1 MVRFEEGNLLD
12 ADVEAL
18 VNTVN
23 TVGIMGKGIALMFKE
38 RFPNNFR
45 EYATACKAG
54 EVRLGEMFVTENR
67 KLFGPKWIVNFPTK
81 DHWRSRTRLEWIE
94 QGMED
99 LVRVIEDRRI
109 GSIAVPPLGCGNG
122 GLNWRDV
129 KPVIESALAEV
140 DGLVA
145 IIYEP
150 TEKYQN
156 VAKRTGVEELTP
168 ARALIAEMVR
178 RYCVLGLGC
187 SVLEVQKLAWFIMRG
202 AEQMEVEDPL
212 KLSFVAHIYGPYS
225 DKLRML
231 LNNLDGS
238 YLGCDRRLADAGP
251 RSEIWFNARKK
262 EIVRAYLRSE
272 AKRYVPALEW
282 ATDLIRGFESPLGM
296 ELLATVD
303 WLLRE
308 DGRPATVAD
317 IRDGLRQWGRGRD
330 RKLRIFDDRLIGMAL
345 ERFRDDVI
353 EQREFIS

>member
-23 TVGIMGKGIALMFKE
+23 TVGVMGKGIALMFKE
-38 RFPNNFR
+38 QFPDNFR
-45 EYATACKAG
+45 EYAAACKTG
-54 EVRLGEMFVTENR
+54 EVRLGEMFVTENSDF
-67 KLFGPKWIVNFPTK
+67 LGPKWIVNFPTK
-81 DHWRSRTRLEWIE
+81 DHWRSRTRLEWIA
-94 QGMED
+94 QGMKA
-99 LVRVIEDRRI
+99 LVRVIEERQIR
-109 GSIAVPPLGCGNG
+109 SIAVPPLGCGNG
-122 GLNWRDV
+122 GLNWRNV

-140 DGLVA
+140 EGIEA

-150 TEKYQN
+150 TMRYQN
-156 VAKRTGVEELTP
+156 VAKTAGVEKLTP
-168 ARALIAEMVR
+168 ARALMAEMVR
-178 RYCVLGLGC
+178 RYSVLGLGC

-202 AEQMEVEDPL
+202 AEQTEVEDPL
-212 KLSFVAHIYGPYS
+212 ELSFVAHIYGPYS
-225 DKLRML
+225 DRLRML
-231 LNNLDGS
+231 LHNLDGS
-238 YLGCDRRLADAGP
+238 YLGCERRLADAGP

-262 EIVRAYLRSE
+262 DIVRAYLGSE

-282 ATDLIRGFESPLGM
+282 ATNLIRGFESPLGM

-345 ERFRDDVI
+345 ERLRDNVA
-353 EQREFIS
+353 EQRELTS

>member
-12 ADVEAL
+12 AEVEAL

-45 EYATACKAG
+45 EYAAACKAG

-67 KLFGPKWIVNFPTK
+67 KLFGPRWIVNFPTK

-150 TEKYQN
+150 TKRYQN
-156 VAKRTGVEELTP
+156 VAKKTGVEELTP

-202 AEQMEVEDPL
+202 AEQTEVEDPL

-262 EIVRAYLRSE
+262 EIVRAYLKSE

-303 WLLRE
+303 WLLRK

-345 ERFRDDVI
+345 ERFRDDAM
-353 EQREFIS
+353 EQREFIL

>member
-251 RSEIWFNARKK
+251 RSEIWFNARKE
-262 EIVRAYLRSE
+262 EIVRAYLKSE

-330 RKLRIFDDRLIGMAL
+330 RKLRILDDRLIGMAL

-353 EQREFIS
+353 GQREFIP